1 LNFERGSA
9 LFKVQRSRFKVE
21 GEGDVTSDSKSSR
34 ALDGVKILAFEQV
47 LSGPFATCLL
57 ADMGAEVIKVERPG
71 VGDVIR
77 SWDSVVKG
85 LSSGYVW
92 LNRNKRSLTV
102 DVKQTK
108 GREILQELAKRS
120 DIFFEN
126 YAPGV
131 AGRLGIGYETLNG
144 INPRLIYCS
153 LSGYGQD
160 GPYRDVKAY
169 DLLIQGEGGIIATT
183 GYPDKPA
190 RAGIAIADIA
200 SGMYAAIGILLAL
213 YQREKTG
220 AGQLIDVSM
229 LDSIVSWLGYFPH
242 HFWHAGEEPA
252 RVGMRHHYV
261 TPYGPYLA
269 GDGQYVNLAVAS
281 AADWEVFCRKVIEKP
296 ELLEDPRFAT
306 VEGRRR
312 NRGELEEMIERLFLE
327 KGHKHWLERL
337 KNAELPYGIVRGIA
351 QVLAHPQVAARKL
364 IREAASPVGE
374 VPVIANALKM
384 SASEARYDRIPGLGE
399 DSEAIL
405 RELGYDAEDIAKLR
419 AEKVI

>member
-1 LNFERGSA
+1 VSVPSNA
-9 LFKVQRSRFKVE
+9 KP
-21 GEGDVTSDSKSSR
+21 SR

-71 VGDVIR
+71 VGDIIR
-77 SWDSVVKG
+77 GWDSVVRG

-102 DVKQTK
+102 DVKK
-108 GREILQELAKRS
+108 GDGKAILQQLAQKS
-120 DIFFEN
+120 DVFFEN

-131 AGRLGIGYETLNG
+131 AGRLGLGYETLSEA
-144 INPRLIYCS
+144 NPRLIYCS

-169 DLLIQGEGGIIATT
+169 DLLIQGEAGIIATT
-183 GYPDKPA
+183 GYPDRPA

-220 AGQLIDVSM
+220 RGQHIDVSM
-229 LDSIVSWLGYFPH
+229 FDSIVSWLGYFPH
-242 HFWHAGEEPA
+242 HYWHAGEEPA

-269 GDGQYVNLAVAS
+269 GDGEYVNLAVAS
-281 AADWEVFCRKVIEKP
+281 ASDWEVFCRQVIEKP
-296 ELLEDPRFAT
+296 ELLGDPRFAT

-312 NRGELEEMIERLFLE
+312 NRAELEETIEQLFLE
-327 KGHKHWLERL
+327 RDHDHWLAQL
-337 KNAELPYGIVRGIA
+337 KKAELPYGEVRGIA
-351 QVLAHPQVAARKL
+351 QVLAHPQAAARKL
-364 IREAASPVGE
+364 IREAESPVGK

-384 SASEARYDRIPGLGE
+384 TDSAARYDRIPGLGE
-399 DSEAIL
+399 DNDSIL
-405 RELGYDAEDIAKLR
+405 RELGYDAAAIARLH

>member
-1 LNFERGSA
+1 MA
-9 LFKVQRSRFKVE
+9 
-21 GEGDVTSDSKSSR
+21 SDQQPTR
-34 ALDGVKILAFEQV
+34 ALDGIKILAFEQV

-57 ADMGAEVIKVERPG
+57 ADMGAQVIKVERPG

-102 DVKQTK
+102 DVKKEK
-108 GREILQELAKRS
+108 GKEILRRLTRSS

-131 AGRLGIGYETLNG
+131 AKRLGLGYPELSAA
-144 INPRLIYCS
+144 NPRLIYCS

-183 GYPDKPA
+183 GYPEKPA
-190 RAGIAIADIA
+190 KAGIAIADIA
-200 SGMYAAIGILLAL
+200 SGMYAVIGIMMAL

-220 AGQLIDVSM
+220 EGQFIDVSM

-242 HFWHAGEEPA
+242 HYWHAGEEPGRA
-252 RVGMRHHYV
+252 GMRHHYV

-269 GDGQYVNLAVAS
+269 ADGEYVNLAVAS
-281 AADWEVFCRKVIEKP
+281 PSDWELFCRVVIEKP
-296 ELLEDPRFAT
+296 ELLHDTRF
-306 VEGRRR
+306 VSVQDRRK
-312 NRGELEEMIERLFLE
+312 NRAALEEVIEAIFLQRD
-327 KGHKHWLERL
+327 HKHWLAQL
-337 KNAELPYGIVRGIA
+337 KRADMPHGIVRGIA
-351 QVLAHPQVAARKL
+351 QVLAHPQVIARKL
-364 IREAASPVGE
+364 IREAESPVGK

-384 SASEARYDRIPGLGE
+384 SASPARYERIPGLGE
-399 DSEAIL
+399 DNDEIL
-405 RELGYDAEDIAKLR
+405 GELGYDDEAIADLR
-419 AEKVI
+419 RDKVI

>member
-1 LNFERGSA
+1 MGI
-9 LFKVQRSRFKVE
+9 
-21 GEGDVTSDSKSSR
+21 GVTSVAKPAR
-34 ALDGVKILAFEQV
+34 ALDGIKILAFEQV

-57 ADMGAEVIKVERPG
+57 ADMGAEVIKIERPG
-71 VGDVIR
+71 LGDVIR

-85 LSSGYVW
+85 LSSGFVW
-92 LNRNKRSLTV
+92 LNRNKRSVTV
-102 DVKQTK
+102 DVKTDK
-108 GREILQELAKRS
+108 GRDIVQRLTQKS

-131 AGRLGIGYETLNG
+131 AGRLGLGYDELSEA
-144 INPRLIYCS
+144 NPRLIYCS

-183 GYPDKPA
+183 GYPDQPA

-220 AGQLIDVSM
+220 LGQHIDVAM

-242 HFWHAGEEPA
+242 HYWHAGEEPS

-269 GDGQYVNLAVAS
+269 GDGEYVNLAVAS
-281 AADWEVFCRKVIEKP
+281 ASDWEIFCRQVIEKP
-296 ELLEDPRFAT
+296 ELLADPRFAT
-306 VEGRRR
+306 VESRRE
-312 NRGELEEMIERLFLE
+312 NRAELEKTIEEIILQRD
-327 KGHKHWLERL
+327 HNHWLAQL
-337 KNAELPYGIVRGIA
+337 KKAELPYGEVRGIA

-364 IREAASPVGE
+364 IREAESPVGK
-374 VPVIANALKM
+374 VPVIANAVKM

-399 DSEAIL
+399 DTDSIL
-405 RELGYDAEDIAKLR
+405 RELGYSAEAIAKLR
-419 AEKVI
+419 VEKVI